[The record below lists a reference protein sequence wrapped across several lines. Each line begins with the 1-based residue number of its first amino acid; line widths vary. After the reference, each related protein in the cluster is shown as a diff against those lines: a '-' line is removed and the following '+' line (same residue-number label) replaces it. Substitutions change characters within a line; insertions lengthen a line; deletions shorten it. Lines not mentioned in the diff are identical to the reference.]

1 MDVKNQSGFVLVI
14 SLMML
19 LVLTVLGVA
28 ATTSSTFE
36 AKLAS
41 IKRGETNALYS
52 TDGTVQL
59 LIGNSENFLTSKFT
73 HSKYNPFTDSTNV
86 NPASVEAEVTYL
98 PDQIGCPRGL
108 GFGST
113 SFELEYFSVNVTGQD
128 QVEAIAKSSSEVE
141 ETVGRLV
148 PTSQN

>member
-1 MDVKNQSGFVLVI
+1 MNSKSQRGFALVAT
-14 SLMML
+14 LMML
-19 LVLTVLGVA
+19 LVLTLIAVA
-28 ATTSSTFE
+28 VVCTSTVE
-36 AKLAS
+36 TKLAG

-59 LIGNSENFLTSKFT
+59 VVGNSENFLTSKFT
-73 HSKYNPFTDSTNV
+73 DNKYDPFTDSANV
-86 NPASVEAEVTYL
+86 NPAKAKAEVAFL
-98 PDQIGCPRGL
+98 ADQIGCPRGL

-113 SFELEYFSVNVTGQD
+113 SFEFEYFSVNVTGQD